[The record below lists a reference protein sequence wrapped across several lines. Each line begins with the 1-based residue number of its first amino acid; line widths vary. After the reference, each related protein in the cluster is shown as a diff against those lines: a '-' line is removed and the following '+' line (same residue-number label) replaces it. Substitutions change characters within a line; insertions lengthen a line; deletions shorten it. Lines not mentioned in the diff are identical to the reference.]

1 MFKVLIYTHE
11 YPPYRGGAG
20 VYSYDLA
27 KGLAALGAE
36 VHVATTN
43 RDLPNPSSTSVDL
56 DASVYLHYLENWKS
70 AVPSEHYFL
79 YRLQLQYKFNIVVVT
94 ERVAQEV
101 VAQMKYPFFRYAS
114 VIHGT
119 EILNYFGPSS
129 VNLTIDRSKMLRFYK
144 NSVINIAGS
153 KATLDLAERLLKLKD
168 ITWTLVRYGINPSR
182 LPVVDTSR
190 IQTFKDRY
198 PAGTEFVFCLGRLD
212 LDKGHE
218 ILIPAFRQVR
228 EQRPNARLLIGG
240 DGPYRQ
246 RLTELRDSLDLNDCV
261 DFLGNVS
268 DVDLSIY
275 FGLCDVFALPS
286 KSKNRWEG
294 FGLVYLEAN
303 YYGKPVVGG
312 NEGGVPEAIDN
323 GVSGLIVDPHCVLEV
338 ASAIISLLQ
347 DKLLRE
353 KMGQM
358 GYQRVIDFY
367 NSERMATETLRVIDT
382 LLIDDAFTNQVRRYI
397 GKIICSA
404 TYILYALRTSVSRIL
419 FSPHMFV

>member
-36 VHVATTN
+36 VHVATIDRN
-43 RDLPNPSSTSVDL
+43 LPDPSSTSVDS
-56 DASVYLHYLENWKS
+56 DPSVQLHYLEDWKS
-70 AVPSEHYFL
+70 VVPSAHYFL
-79 YRLQLQYKFNIVVVT
+79 CRLQLQYKFNIVVVT

-101 VAQMKYPFFRYAS
+101 IAQMKYPFFRYAS

-119 EILNYFGPSS
+119 EILNYFGQSS
-129 VNLTIDRSKMLRFYK
+129 VNLTIDQSRMLRFYK
-144 NSVINIAGS
+144 NSVVNFAGS
-153 KATLDLAERLLKLKD
+153 KATLDLAERLLKTGD
-168 ITWTLVRYGINPSR
+168 ISWRLVQYGINPGR
-182 LPVVDTSR
+182 LPVVDTTR
-190 IQTFKDRY
+190 MQKYKDRY

-212 LDKGHE
+212 LDKGHD
-218 ILIPAFRQVR
+218 ILIPAFRLVR
-228 EQRPNARLLIGG
+228 EQRSNARLLIGG

-246 RLTELRDSLDLNDCV
+246 RLTELRDALDLNDCV

-268 DVDLSIY
+268 DVDLSTY

-286 KSKNRWEG
+286 KSENRWEG

-312 NEGGVPEAIDN
+312 NEGGVPEAVDN
-323 GVSGLIVDPHCVLEV
+323 GVSGLIVDPHSVSEV
-338 ASAIISLLQ
+338 AGAIISLLQ

-353 KMGQM
+353 KMGHM
-358 GYQRVIDFY
+358 GHQRVMDYY
-367 NSERMATETLRVIDT
+367 NSERMASETLHVIDT
-382 LLIDDAFTNQVRRYI
+382 LLIDDAFTDQVRRFI
-397 GKIICSA
+397 GKIIGSA
-404 TYILYALRTSVSRIL
+404 TRMLNALRTGVSSIL
-419 FSPHMFV
+419 FTPHMFV

>member
-36 VHVATTN
+36 VHVATID
-43 RDLPNPSSTSVDL
+43 RDLPDPSSASVDSDTSVQ
-56 DASVYLHYLENWKS
+56 LHYLENWKS
-70 AVPSEHYFL
+70 AVPPAHYFL

-94 ERVAQEV
+94 ERVAQEII
-101 VAQMKYPFFRYAS
+101 AQMMYPFFRYAS

-119 EILNYFGPSS
+119 EILNYFGHSS
-129 VNLTIDRSKMLRFYK
+129 VKLTIDQSRMLRFYK
-144 NSVINIAGS
+144 NSVVNIAGS
-153 KATLDLAERLLKLKD
+153 KATLNLAERLLRTKD
-168 ITWTLVRYGINPSR
+168 ITWRLVQYGINLGR
-182 LPVVDTSR
+182 LPVVDTTR
-190 IQTFKDRY
+190 IQIFKDRY

-212 LDKGHE
+212 LDKGHK
-218 ILIPAFRQVR
+218 ILIPAFRLVR

-240 DGPYRQ
+240 DGPYMQ
-246 RLTELRDSLDLNDCV
+246 HLTELRDSLDLNDCV

-268 DVDLSIY
+268 DVDLSTY

-312 NEGGVPEAIDN
+312 NEGGVPEAVDN
-323 GVSGLIVDPHCVLEV
+323 GVSGLIVDPHCVSEV

-347 DKLLRE
+347 DKPLRE

-358 GYQRVIDFY
+358 GHQRVIDFY
-367 NSERMATETLRVIDT
+367 NSDRMAVETLRAIDT
-382 LLIDDAFTNQVRRYI
+382 LLIDDTCIEQVRRFI
-397 GKIICSA
+397 GKIVCIA
-404 TYILYALRTSVSRIL
+404 TYMLYALRTCVSRVLITTR
-419 FSPHMFV
+419 MFI